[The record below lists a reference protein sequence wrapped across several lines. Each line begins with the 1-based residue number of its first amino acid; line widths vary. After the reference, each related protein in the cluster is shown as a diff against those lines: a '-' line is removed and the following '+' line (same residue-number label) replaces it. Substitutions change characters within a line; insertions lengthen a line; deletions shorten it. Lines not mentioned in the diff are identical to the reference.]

1 MVDGELT
8 RTLKRYLK
16 VIFDIESEKGIVR
29 VKDISDRLSIS
40 MSSVSS
46 SLKKLHELGYISYEK
61 RAFVKFTV
69 KGRVVADKLDYNS
82 KVLFRFLVDVLKV
95 DRDIAVKQSDII
107 CVDIFDEVLRSIE
120 RFMSKL

>member
-61 RAFVKFTV
+61 RTFVKFTV

>member
-46 SLKKLHELGYISYEK
+46 SLRKLHELGYISYEK
-61 RAFVKFTV
+61 RTFVKFTV